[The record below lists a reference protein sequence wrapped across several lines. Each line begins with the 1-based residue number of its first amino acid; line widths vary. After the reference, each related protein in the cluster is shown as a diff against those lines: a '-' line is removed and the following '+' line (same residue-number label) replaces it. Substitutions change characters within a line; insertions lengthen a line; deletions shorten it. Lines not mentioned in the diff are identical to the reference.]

1 MHDVDHAASGQLVD
15 SKLACVND
23 RRAGQERGRSEA
35 KQTDGNCAQARARAC
50 VLQKVRKSPRNR
62 HMCAARMR
70 TLRLQSFAPL
80 SARVK
85 LYKGYCGVEGYYQVD
100 IMSLV
105 VTSPAQD
112 WHFLR

>member
-1 MHDVDHAASGQLVD
+1 
-15 SKLACVND
+15 
-23 RRAGQERGRSEA
+23 
-35 KQTDGNCAQARARAC
+35 
-50 VLQKVRKSPRNR
+50 
-62 HMCAARMR
+62 MCAARMR